1 MAQKISQLQLNAD
14 SAGMGEHRGKGGKY
28 EPPKFSE
35 SFGKGSLKYPSNLS
49 TEELYPDAICFTIMK
64 RVGVSIQDVSGA
76 ASEAAGFVKKAL
88 VDGTGIGKNN
98 ETSWMNEQDAKEL
111 NQIMNNPDISDQNKK
126 EQASAKAAVLWKAK
140 NKGDPPENLFETM
153 MGGLANFAKAIGGAQ
168 LAAGKARKAR
178 RELETMRGSKDIL
191 GSIYMNMPAG
201 ITFTDKAN
209 WAGDSLGAVGK
220 LVKDVVGGSGDAGA
234 TVAGAVTGSAG
245 NIAGAAV
252 GGIGTLVARMGLKGG
267 LVGMAVGAAAGGSV
281 LQKGAEAALGVSM
294 NPYMEMMFSGI
305 GFRDFQFD
313 FNMRPRNET
322 ELEEIHNIITALR
335 THTRPSW
342 VGGTL
347 GKSFMEYPMEFSI
360 EFLTTGGKGDAEQ
373 YSPNPYVP
381 KLKTCV
387 CDSVTTNYSPQNMW
401 TAHRNG
407 APVAITLGLHFQET
421 ELVMAQDVL
430 DDKF

>member
-1 MAQKISQLQLNAD
+1 MADNKIAEAQLAAD
-14 SAGMGEHRGKGGKY
+14 DIGIGKHRADGTKGTFKGKY
-28 EPPKFSE
+28 EPPKF
-35 SFGKGSLKYPSNLS
+35 GSALKYPDDLS
-49 TEELYPDAICFTIMK
+49 AEGQYPDAICFTIMK
-64 RVGVSIQDVSGA
+64 RTGVSIQEVGNAATIGLGHVRKGA
-76 ASEAAGFVKKAL
+76 TEAS
-88 VDGTGIGKNN
+88 GIGKSDD
-98 ETSWMNEQDAKEL
+98 TSWMSKPDRAEIEAIMAKEGVAEET
-111 NQIMNNPDISDQNKK
+111 KK
-126 EQASAKAAVLWKAK
+126 ADVRARLDEKWKK
-140 NKGDPPENLFETM
+140 LNKGDPPENLFETM
-153 MGGLANFAKAIGGAQ
+153 MGGIAHFAKAIGGAQ
-168 LAAGKARKAR
+168 KAAGQRRKDR
-178 RELETMRGSKDIL
+178 RKLETMRGSKDII

-220 LVKDVVGGSGDAGA
+220 LVKDVVGGSGDAGS
-234 TVAGAVTGSAG
+234 TVAGALTGSAG

-252 GGIGTLVARMGLKGG
+252 GGIASLAAKMGLKGG
-267 LVGMAVGAAAGGSV
+267 LMGMAVGAAAGGSV
-281 LQKGAEAALGVSM
+281 IQKGAEAALGVSM

-313 FNMRPRNET
+313 FTMRPRSVGEM
-322 ELEEIHNIITALR
+322 ESVEQIIRMFR

-342 VGGTL
+342 VGGKL

-360 EFLTTGGKGDAEQ
+360 EFLTTAEGSDS
-373 YSPNPYVP
+373 YALNTHVP

-407 APVAITLGLHFQET
+407 APIAITLGLHFQET

-430 DDKF
+430 DDDY